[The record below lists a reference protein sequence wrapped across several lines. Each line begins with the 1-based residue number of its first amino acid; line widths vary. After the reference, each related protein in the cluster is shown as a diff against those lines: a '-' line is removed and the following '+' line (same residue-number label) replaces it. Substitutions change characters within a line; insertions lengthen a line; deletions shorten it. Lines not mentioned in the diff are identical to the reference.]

1 MTSAPARAKVPAMS
15 DAPPRATP
23 PSREGPRVTGLARHV
38 LCAVPQLVDPNF
50 VRSVVLIVDHS
61 MEGAFGLVVN
71 HRLTTAVAD
80 MAAAIGLRWAGD
92 PAQTV
97 GLGGPVEPSRGFILH
112 DQPAWDPLAE
122 AITPGVFLTTSLD
135 ALLEDAEA
143 PPRLGG
149 AGARVLVLLGYAGW
163 GEGQLESE
171 MASGS
176 WLAVP
181 VRPGGVQGPGVPES
195 WLWSASP
202 EAMWSE
208 ALGSIGVD
216 PGRLVGA
223 ALGSGKVPQA

>member
-1 MTSAPARAKVPAMS
+1 MVDVPRQR
-15 DAPPRATP
+15 PPEP
-23 PSREGPRVTGLARHV
+23 GLARHV

-50 VRSVVLIVDHS
+50 VRSVVLILEHDAK
-61 MEGAFGLVVN
+61 GAFGLVLN
-71 HRLTTAVAD
+71 NRMTTLVHE

-97 GLGGPVEPSRGFILH
+97 GLGGPVETTRGFILH

-135 ALLEDAEA
+135 AVREQSEA
-143 PPRLGG
+143 PRLGG
-149 AGARVLVLLGYAGW
+149 PGAPVLVLLGYAGW

-171 MASGS
+171 MAAGS
-176 WLAVP
+176 WMAVP
-181 VRPGGVQGPGVPES
+181 VRANGAAGNGVREA

-202 EAMWSE
+202 EAMWGE
-208 ALGSIGVD
+208 ALKSIGID

-223 ALGSGKVPQA
+223 SLGSGKAPQA